1 MDSISLKVPV
11 TIKAKLT
18 EKLKTKIL
26 TDLEEAIKRTEL
38 ELQQMDI
45 QE

>member
-18 EKLKTKIL
+18 EKLKTEIL
-26 TDLEEAIKRTEL
+26 ADSDEAI
-38 ELQQMDI
+38 
-45 QE
+45 